1 MLLRT
6 GSIPAQDPGTEKG
19 NQPEKHCPCT
29 AKDPV
34 KTQMFFKSGKIN
46 GEPKRLEDWSDLKNL
61 ILFFCSGIKLGG
73 LLTLAGLSITEAQY
87 L

>member
-1 MLLRT
+1 M
-6 GSIPAQDPGTEKG
+6 
-19 NQPEKHCPCT
+19 NQSEKHCSCT
-29 AKDPV
+29 AKGPV

-73 LLTLAGLSITEAQY
+73 LLTLAGHNIYDCQLMCDSAIYAVNIIG
-87 L
+87 